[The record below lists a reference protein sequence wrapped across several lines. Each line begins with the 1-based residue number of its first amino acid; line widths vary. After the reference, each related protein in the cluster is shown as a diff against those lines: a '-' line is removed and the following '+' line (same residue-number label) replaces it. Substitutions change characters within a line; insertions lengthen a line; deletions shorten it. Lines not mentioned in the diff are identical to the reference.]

1 MPDPSITLQVLLPE
15 LHLLKTRR
23 GARGGLDFV
32 VESTLPWKVCPRC
45 ATRSSSV
52 YDRRVVTIRDEPI
65 RRGEM
70 RLVIR
75 KRRFS
80 CRPCGRPFTEAIEGI
95 RVGYRTTERYR
106 EAVWVEAEECVD
118 LKGVRRKMRCS
129 AGLLQRI
136 VYERLELRR
145 KTRLYSWPDKVG
157 IDEHFFRRN
166 KSLEERQFVSM
177 IVDHR
182 NHRLMEVVNS
192 KRSDDL
198 RVALEHIPGR
208 ENVRFVA
215 LDLCDPYKRFA
226 KSFFPN
232 AQLVA
237 DKFHVLRLISPALV
251 RHRRL
256 VAGTRDNAYLR
267 RILLRNRGSLS
278 PKWRFRLMRW
288 LEQHPTLHQL
298 YEAKEALHRL
308 YRIRGHARAKK
319 ALTRLT
325 DTLALSDVPELQ
337 TLRRTL
343 VKWRKEI
350 LAYFYSG
357 RLTNARTEGFNAKAK
372 LVKRRGYGYRSFVHY
387 RLRLLNACRG

>member
-1 MPDPSITLQVLLPE
+1 MPEPSIALQLLLPE
-15 LHLLKTRR
+15 LHLLKTSR
-23 GARGGLDFV
+23 GPRGGLDLL
-32 VESTLPWKVCPRC
+32 VESTLPWKACHRC
-45 ATRSSSV
+45 GTPSTSV
-52 YDRRVVTIRDEPI
+52 YDRRLVTIRDEPM
-65 RRGEM
+65 RRAEM
-70 RLVIR
+70 RLLIR

-80 CRPCGRPFTEAIEGI
+80 CHRCGRPFTESIDGI
-95 RVGYRTTERYR
+95 RVGYRTSERYR
-106 EAVWVEAEECVD
+106 EAVWVAAEEFVD
-118 LKGVRRKMRCS
+118 LKLVRQRMRCS

-145 KTRLYSWPDKVG
+145 RTKLYAWPHKIG

-166 KSLEERQFVSM
+166 KSLEEREFVSM
-177 IVDHR
+177 IVDHK
-182 NHRLMEVVNS
+182 NHRLMEVVNG

-198 RVALEHIPGR
+198 RAALAHIPGR

-226 KSFFPN
+226 QDFFPN

-237 DKFHVLRLISPALV
+237 DKFHVLRLIVPALV

-267 RILLRNRGSLS
+267 RLLLRTRRSLK
-278 PKWRFRLMRW
+278 PWWRTRLMRW
-288 LEQHPTLHQL
+288 LEQHPTLRQL
-298 YEAKEALHRL
+298 YEAKEALHRV
-308 YRIRGHARAKK
+308 YRIRGHARAKR

-325 DTLALSDVPELQ
+325 DTLALSNVPELQ

-343 VKWRKEI
+343 RKWRKEI

-357 RLTNARTEGFNAKAK
+357 RLTNARTEGFNLKAK
-372 LVKRRGYGYRSFVHY
+372 LVKRRAYGYRSFDHY
-387 RLRLLNACRG
+387 RLRLLNACR

>member
-1 MPDPSITLQVLLPE
+1 MPEPSITLQLLLPE

-23 GARGGLDFV
+23 GPRGGLDFL

-52 YDRRVVTIRDEPI
+52 YDRRWVTVRDEPI

-80 CRPCGRPFTEAIEGI
+80 CRPCGRPFTEAIDGV
-95 RVGYRTTERYR
+95 RVGYRTSERYR
-106 EAVWVEAEECVD
+106 EAVWDAAEEFVD
-118 LKGVRRKMRCS
+118 LKLVRQRMRCS

-145 KTRLYSWPDKVG
+145 RTRLYAWPHKIG

-166 KSLEERQFVSM
+166 KSLDEREFVSM
-177 IVDHR
+177 IVDHK
-182 NHRLMEVVNS
+182 NHRLMEVVNG

-198 RVALEHIPGR
+198 RAALAHIPGR

-226 KSFFPN
+226 QDFFPN

-237 DKFHVLRLISPALV
+237 DKFHVLRLIVPALV

-267 RILLRNRGSLS
+267 RLLLRTRRSLK
-278 PKWRFRLMRW
+278 PWWRTRLMRW
-288 LEQHPTLHQL
+288 LEQHPTLRQL

-308 YRIRGHARAKK
+308 YRIRGHARAKR

-325 DTLALSDVPELQ
+325 DALALSDVPELQ
-337 TLRRTL
+337 TFRRTL
-343 VKWRKEI
+343 RKWRKEI

-357 RLTNARTEGFNAKAK
+357 RLTNARTEGFNLKAK
-372 LVKRRGYGYRSFVHY
+372 LVKRRAYGYRSFEHY
-387 RLRLLNACRG
+387 RLRLLNACR